1 MKQTGN
7 LNIDRILPIR
17 TPRYIAAQLPI
28 TDEISEHITSAR
40 NIIKEILSGKD
51 KRFLMIIGPCSIH
64 DPDAAI
70 EYAQKLKELSEQVEE
85 TQFFVIRIYFEKP
98 RSSIGWKGLIN
109 DPHMNGSH
117 DIDAGL
123 YIARKLL
130 LDVSAFGL
138 PIATEMLDP
147 FTPQFTSDLISWA
160 AIGART
166 VESQTHRELASGSS
180 MPVGFKNA
188 TDGSIDVAISA
199 MKSAAHPHSFIG
211 INEDGLASIVKTTGN
226 PYLHIVLRGGEDRP
240 NFDRVSVERVISRLK
255 EEALSTKVL
264 IDCSHGN
271 SFKDH
276 TKQPLVLKDVLR
288 QRIDGNDDIIG
299 VMIESNLKGGN
310 QSIPANLDELEY
322 GISVTDKCVDW
333 EATVEM
339 VHMTHE
345 FLLRQE

>member
-1 MKQTGN
+1 MKKTGN

-17 TPRYIAAQLPI
+17 TPRYIAAQLPL
-28 TDEISEHITSAR
+28 TDAISEHVTSAR
-40 NIIKEILSGKD
+40 NVIKDILNGKD

-70 EYAQKLKELSEQVEE
+70 EYAQRLKELSKEVRE

-109 DPHMNGSH
+109 DPHMDGSH

-130 LDVSAFGL
+130 LDINVIGL

-147 FTPQFTSDLISWA
+147 FTPQFTADLISWA

-166 VESQTHRELASGSS
+166 VESQTHRELASGIS
-180 MPVGFKNA
+180 MPVGFKNS
-188 TDGSIDVAISA
+188 TDGSIDVAIGA
-199 MKSAAHPHSFIG
+199 MKSASHPHSFIG
-211 INEDGLASIVKTTGN
+211 INEDGMASIVRTRGN
-226 PYLHIVLRGGEDRP
+226 PYVHIVLRGGENRP
-240 NFDRVSVERVISRLK
+240 NFDRVSVERVISHLK
-255 EEALSTKVL
+255 EEDLRAKVL

-288 QRIDGNDDIIG
+288 QRIDGNTDIIG
-299 VMIESNLKGGN
+299 CMIESNLKAGN
-310 QSIPANLDELEY
+310 QPIPENLDELEY

-333 EATVEM
+333 ESTVEM